1 MLSFSGYCPVQEPSF
16 SGIVLFRKYPF
27 QGKNPRHCLV
37 RKYFVIAFFLQA
49 ACQEEMIVIEMI
61 ALDHYI
67 YIYCG
72 IVVRNGA

>member
-1 MLSFSGYCPVQEPSF
+1 VLSFSGYCPVQEPSF

-27 QGKNPRHCLV
+27 QGKNPRHFLV
-37 RKYFVIAFFLQA
+37 RKYFVIAFFSSSSVPRRNDSYRDDSFGSL
-49 ACQEEMIVIEMI
+49 
-61 ALDHYI
+61 